1 MKLTNLFSQKSYKFK
16 VYFYL
21 DDGFVCLEYNIIHH
35 TNISKHIFYVSDSNE
50 NFGDRISFLP
60 IYILSSSNVYY
71 IYTLSSSNVYIYTHC
86 FTHSYAHVQNELK
99 SLLEVTISIH
109 FLFVYEC
116 V

>member
-1 MKLTNLFSQKSYKFK
+1 MKLTNLFNQKSYKFK

-35 TNISKHIFYVSDSNE
+35 TNINKHIFYVSDSNE

-60 IYILSSSNVYY
+60 IYILSSSNVY
-71 IYTLSSSNVYIYTHC
+71 IYTHC

-99 SLLEVTISIH
+99 SLLEVT
-109 FLFVYEC
+109 VGPK
-116 V
+116 